1 MKAIVA
7 ERGQITIPKAIR
19 DSLGLTPGVVL
30 NLREEN
36 GRIVAEKAPLEDPFS
51 KVLGC
56 LPLDKSTDEI
66 LADLRDAR

>member
-36 GRIVAEKAPLEDPFS
+36 GRIVAEKAPVEDPVA
-51 KVLGC
+51 KVTGC
-56 LPLDKSTDEI
+56 LTLDKSTGEI
-66 LADLRDAR
+66 LAALRDAQ

>member
-36 GRIVAEKAPLEDPFS
+36 GRIVAEKVPLEDPFA

-56 LPLDKSTDEI
+56 LTLDKSTDEI